1 MKQTAKQYLGKAAR
15 HFLKLAILIGL
26 LFAAMYFT
34 GTLAITPADL
44 VGWRG
49 GVLLV
54 ALVGISVLWPFYG
67 FMERRISGSLKS
79 DRNIIVEAM
88 ARGGYV
94 LQSEG
99 PEELLFRAEAP
110 LKRLTAMGDD
120 GVWVRNI
127 EGSVES
133 FEIGGLRKAVAD
145 AEFRIAALR
154 RAQSE

>member
-1 MKQTAKQYLGKAAR
+1 MKQTAKQYLGKAVR

-26 LFAAMYFT
+26 LFEAMYFT

-54 ALVGISVLWPFYG
+54 ALVGISALWPFYG
-67 FMERRISGSLKS
+67 FMERRISGSLKN

-99 PEELLFRAEAP
+99 PEELLFRA
-110 LKRLTAMGDD
+110 
-120 GVWVRNI
+120 
-127 EGSVES
+127 
-133 FEIGGLRKAVAD
+133 
-145 AEFRIAALR
+145 
-154 RAQSE
+154 